1 MNQSGPEKVLTLA
14 APAVL
19 GVLLASAYV
28 FALIL
33 LFFEDWSQ
41 LIADLDPHRYPFR
54 GIAFGIAVFGGPFL
68 CLYILFT
75 KTVLTE
81 NEIIHRTLFYR
92 TTRRPYCDVVNV
104 EITRRY
110 DVLISFR
117 DGSKIKA
124 NTGESRLAETMR
136 FLKERIN

>member
-1 MNQSGPEKVLTLA
+1 MNQSGPEKELTLA

-19 GVLLASAYV
+19 GVLLASVYV

-41 LIADLDPHRYPFR
+41 LMADLDPHRYPFR
-54 GIAFGIAVFGGPFL
+54 GIALGIAVFGGPFL
-68 CLYILFT
+68 CMYILFT

-81 NEIIHRTLFYR
+81 TEITHRTFLLR
-92 TTRRPYCDVVNV
+92 TTRRPYSDVVNLEV
-104 EITRRY
+104 TRRY

-136 FLKERIN
+136 FLKEHIN